1 MTHIMD
7 DNGDPFPRLG
17 SVYRKCSGGSH
28 VKLSSEN
35 VANASG
41 KSAHNDGKIP
51 AEGRGPQISVP
62 GAWGCPNLMHKLGIQ
77 RYDNARTNQI
87 GGFQNFSSSG
97 NDFPSQRNNCIKQ
110 GQNGTTTQVGSPQL
124 NGGEER
130 KKHELPNCQDGGV
143 IDDKNGIVDNS
154 DDEEEIFGSSDD
166 ELSEDDFDLYTSEKS
181 HEMRKKNKWFK
192 GFFDDLEKLTVEEM
206 NSPGRK
212 WHCPACK
219 GGPGAIDWYRG
230 LEPLM
235 YHAMTRKTRR
245 AKLHRVFAETL
256 DEETRRWGISLA
268 PLGVAFGRWEGLNER
283 VKDYEIVW
291 PSMVVIMNTRYEQEE
306 NGKWIGMGNQ
316 ELLDHF
322 KSYAALKARHSY
334 GPQGHRGMSMLIFD
348 DTAAGYLEAVRLH
361 KHFKDQGRDRN
372 AWDSNRVSCCSGG
385 KRQLYGYMALK
396 KDLDIFNLHSQ
407 GRSKLK
413 YEMRSYQEMVERQIK
428 QINENSQQIVKF
440 KDKIAQE
447 QKHSKVLAESV
458 SRLSKELPKSIEKSC
473 GMGQRTKL
481 LLEENRE
488 EMDSQEQFFKDQIK
502 IIHLAI
508 DAKEDNFEKLQQEKW
523 EKVEQSNANLFTI
536 KYTSRMEDIV
546 SFIKIQDKEMEE
558 FEAERKKL
566 IKSHEDKKA
575 SIMKKYWE
583 ELLELEKKLEN
594 DLNQLMEKYNKNH
607 PEMQTSN
614 N

>member
-1 MTHIMD
+1 MITVIH
-7 DNGDPFPRLG
+7 FLG
-17 SVYRKCSGGSH
+17 WGVCRKCSGGSL

-62 GAWGCPNLMHKLGIQ
+62 GTEWD
-77 RYDNARTNQI
+77 YY
-87 GGFQNFSSSG
+87 SSW
-97 NDFPSQRNNCIKQ
+97 F
-110 GQNGTTTQVGSPQL
+110 PQL

-130 KKHELPNCQDGGV
+130 KKDELPNCQDGGV

-291 PSMVVIMNTRYEQEE
+291 PPMVVIMNTRYEQEE

-334 GPQGHRGMSMLIFD
+334 GPQGHRGMSILIFD
-348 DTAAGYLEAVRLH
+348 DTAAGYLEAARLH

-458 SRLSKELPKSIEKSC
+458 SRLSKELRKSIEKSC
-473 GMGQRTKL
+473 DGFPRT
-481 LLEENRE
+481 
-488 EMDSQEQFFKDQIK
+488 FFKDQIK

-523 EKVEQSNANLFTI
+523 EKVEQSNANL
-536 KYTSRMEDIV
+536 
-546 SFIKIQDKEMEE
+546 
-558 FEAERKKL
+558 L
-566 IKSHEDKKA
+566 
-575 SIMKKYWE
+575 
-583 ELLELEKKLEN
+583 
-594 DLNQLMEKYNKNH
+594 
-607 PEMQTSN
+607 P
-614 N
+614 